1 MHLIQKNH
9 SLCEDLPCKGNS
21 NEWKRCR
28 GLLVFILTHWKC
40 YLNNC
45 LSGISLVVQWLR
57 LHSFKAGGL
66 GSIPGRGTKIPHA
79 VRHCQT
85 PPPPATKKNPAF
97 LNSQKVSSLLHIIPT
112 LEFTWKD
119 HYSYY
124 RALHT
129 HIHSALV
136 SNCYCY
142 WQELAP
148 GCFYSMELYGRN
160 LSLHTQ
166 WFFHI
171 PAQATQLYHR

>member
-1 MHLIQKNH
+1 MKSFAQNHQRALFYLPIVVTHFPMHLIQKNH

-45 LSGISLVVQWLR
+45 LSGTSLVVQWLR

-112 LEFTWKD
+112 PWVHLKGPLQLLQGF
-119 HYSYY
+119 
-124 RALHT
+124 A
-129 HIHSALV
+129 HSHSLCSCFQLV
-136 SNCYCY
+136 LL
-142 WQELAP
+142 LARTRSWL
-148 GCFYSMELYGRN
+148 FL
-160 LSLHTQ
+160 
-166 WFFHI
+166 
-171 PAQATQLYHR
+171 